1 MRKYWTPEA
10 SCRIIRGMTTDV
22 TTHDPRLA
30 LPLLGQW
37 ALVTGASKGIGFA
50 IAEEF
55 VRAGANVVLVARHED
70 VLKEAADELGG
81 QATAGQQVRTV
92 RADTSD
98 RQSID
103 DLFDGIRR

>member
-1 MRKYWTPEA
+1 
-10 SCRIIRGMTTDV
+10 MTTDV

-70 VLKEAADELGG
+70 VLKEAADEIKAILRKYDIGASFAGG
-81 QATAGQQVRTV
+81 WGLRDIGASHAPLSR
-92 RADTSD
+92 
-98 RQSID
+98 
-103 DLFDGIRR
+103 